1 MAVKR
6 TRLFESEIRGSMK
19 MIRKWYGCRMISFL
33 FFFFLFVTYACKQ
46 LVLLIR
52 IERMIQNSF
61 WQKERWRREWYPL
74 IDLLNKVNY
83 SLDVD
88 GRAKIASGILLSC
101 QSLLNEKPLYKLC
114 RRRYTPGRIFTER
127 SMISDIIHH
136 RSIRFVFKS
145 YHLSNV
151 KKKLTR
157 MI

>member
-19 MIRKWYGCRMISFL
+19 MIRKWYGCRMVSFL
-33 FFFFLFVTYACKQ
+33 FFSFFLFVTYARRQ

-83 SLDVD
+83 GLDVD

-114 RRRYTPGRIFTER
+114 RRPRDEYSPNVQWYLISSIIDRSVSCLNRIIYPT
-127 SMISDIIHH
+127 
-136 RSIRFVFKS
+136 
-145 YHLSNV
+145 
-151 KKKLTR
+151 
-157 MI
+157 